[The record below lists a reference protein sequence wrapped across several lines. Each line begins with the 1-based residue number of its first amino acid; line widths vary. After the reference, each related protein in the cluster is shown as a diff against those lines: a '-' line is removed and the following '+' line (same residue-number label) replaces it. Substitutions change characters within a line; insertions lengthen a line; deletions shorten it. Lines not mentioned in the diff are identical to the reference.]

1 MSRPDQ
7 SITFLRQFGYT
18 VLRRPRASAQPLDL
32 LHLEG
37 KDLSRLGDATGL
49 VLAGANPVPAIKRDT
64 NPGIAI
70 EGKETS
76 KVNVSIGLS
85 VLGSFIGALGGG
97 NLGLTAAFSKARTV
111 TFQYA
116 GVLEDRID
124 VLDLEKFVKAGR
136 VDPSVP
142 SGTVDKLIDDE
153 IYVTT
158 AVLKTKKIVVNA
170 QSETGQSIGVDVP
183 VIQGAVG
190 GNVKVETGGTLA
202 SSVAFEGDVPIVFG
216 LQAVQLVFD
225 ETGQFLTTQQLEP
238 GVAAAGA
245 QPGLGGTATAPV
257 RNPVFLEPRGAF
269 VRMAG

>member
-37 KDLSRLGDATGL
+37 KDLSRLGDVTGL
-49 VLAGANPVPAIKRDT
+49 IVAGSSALPVIKRDT

-70 EGKETS
+70 EGKESS

-111 TFQYA
+111 TFHYA

-136 VDPSVP
+136 IDASVP
-142 SGTVDKLIDDE
+142 SGTIDK
-153 IYVTT
+153 
-158 AVLKTKKIVVNA
+158 
-170 QSETGQSIGVDVP
+170 P
-183 VIQGAVG
+183 
-190 GNVKVETGGTLA
+190 
-202 SSVAFEGDVPIVFG
+202 
-216 LQAVQLVFD
+216 
-225 ETGQFLTTQQLEP
+225 
-238 GVAAAGA
+238 
-245 QPGLGGTATAPV
+245 
-257 RNPVFLEPRGAF
+257 
-269 VRMAG
+269 

>member
-7 SITFLRQFGYT
+7 SITFLRQFGYS

-32 LHLEG
+32 MHLEG
-37 KDLSRLGDATGL
+37 KDLSRLGDVTGL
-49 VLAGANPVPAIKRDT
+49 VLAGAAPVPAIERDA

-70 EGKETS
+70 EGTQTS
-76 KVNVSIGLS
+76 KVNVSIG
-85 VLGSFIGALGGG
+85 VNILGSFIGALGGG

-116 GVLEDRID
+116 SVLEDRID

-136 VDPSVP
+136 IDPGVP
-142 SGTVDKLIDDE
+142 SGTIDKLIDDE

-158 AVLKTKKIVVNA
+158 AVLKTKKLVVSA

-190 GNVKVETGGTLA
+190 GNVQVTTGGTLA
-202 SSVAFEGDVPIVFG
+202 SAVAFEGAVPIVFG

-225 ETGQFLTTQQLEP
+225 ETGQFLTTQQLDP
-238 GVAAAGA
+238 GVAAAGP
-245 QPGLGGTATAPV
+245 QPGGGGAAAAPT
-257 RNPVFLEPRGAF
+257 RALRFLQPRGAL
-269 VRMAG
+269 VRIGG

>member
-7 SITFLRQFGYT
+7 SITFLRQFGFT

-32 LHLEG
+32 MHLEG
-37 KDLSRLGDATGL
+37 KDLSRLGDVTGL
-49 VLAGANPVPAIKRDT
+49 VVTGAKPVPSIERDA
-64 NPGIAI
+64 NPGIDI

-97 NLGLTAAFSKARTV
+97 NLGVTAAFSKARTV
-111 TFQYA
+111 TFKYA
-116 GVLEDRID
+116 GVLEDRIA
-124 VLDLEKFVKAGR
+124 VLDLEKYVCAGSI
-136 VDPSVP
+136 DPSVP
-142 SGTVDKLIDDE
+142 PGTIDKLIDDE

-158 AVLKTKKIVVNA
+158 AVLKTKKLVVSA
-170 QSETGQSIGVDVP
+170 QGDAGQSIGVDVP
-183 VIQGAVG
+183 VIQGAIG
-190 GNVKVETGGTLA
+190 GNVKVETGGSLA
-202 SSVAFEGDVPIVFG
+202 QAVSFEGTVPIVFG

-245 QPGLGGTATAPV
+245 QPGIGGAATAPA
-257 RNPVFLEPRGAF
+257 RNPVFLTPRGAF
-269 VRMAG
+269 VRVAG